1 LLFFVERRYG
11 VKSQR
16 GEYVEVLESTHND
29 CGLVDA
35 AALAMQVDPALG
47 PFAIDSV
54 RSNGIVS
61 DWNRLAYLLQ
71 LLGLAVI
78 ASEYLPQRVPQD
90 TARSGKGLKGDKEG

>member
-1 LLFFVERRYG
+1 MVFR
-11 VKSQR
+11 KQR
-16 GEYVEVLESTHND
+16 GSANWNAPVGHDELAGALVVQ
-29 CGLVDA
+29 VDA
-35 AALAMQVDPALG
+35 AALAMQVGLALC